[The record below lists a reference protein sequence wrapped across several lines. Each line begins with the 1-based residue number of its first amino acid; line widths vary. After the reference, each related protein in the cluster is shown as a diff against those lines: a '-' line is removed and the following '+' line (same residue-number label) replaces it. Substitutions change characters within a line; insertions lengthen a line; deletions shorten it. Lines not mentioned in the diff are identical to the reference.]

1 VGWAGCPSLYSIY
14 SRRKK
19 EEGRRKK
26 EEEVIAKVSAIKN
39 VLTVLAVAYSRQP
52 ETGFDGRKYFVTA
65 CRYGKKPGYQKIG
78 FKTPSF

>member
-39 VLTVLAVAYSRQP
+39 VLTVLAVSISLFCHSP
-52 ETGFDGRKYFVTA
+52 SV
-65 CRYGKKPGYQKIG
+65 KINV
-78 FKTPSF
+78 